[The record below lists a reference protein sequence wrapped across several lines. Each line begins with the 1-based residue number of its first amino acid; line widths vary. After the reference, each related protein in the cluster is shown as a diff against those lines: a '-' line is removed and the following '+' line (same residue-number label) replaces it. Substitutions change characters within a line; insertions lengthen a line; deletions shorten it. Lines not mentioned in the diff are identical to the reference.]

1 MGRRFGYYNPRKS
14 TSHHI
19 RRLRLSLNKFEQ
31 VYMMRYFGIVA
42 ALVAISVVTEGYA
55 ASACENTP
63 PATCTDAWC
72 SGLQSIGF
80 CKFPWKAWAD
90 CSPDTPGNVEDN
102 CQVEC
107 GTCNETR
114 FELTASPVRDCSDVG
129 KKSVE

>member
-1 MGRRFGYYNPRKS
+1 MFL
-14 TSHHI
+14 I
-19 RRLRLSLNKFEQ
+19 
-31 VYMMRYFGIVA
+31 
-42 ALVAISVVTEGYA
+42 
-55 ASACENTP
+55 ACENTP

-107 GTCNETR
+107 GTCNGEFGPIQR
-114 FELTASPVRDCSDVG
+114 
-129 KKSVE
+129 